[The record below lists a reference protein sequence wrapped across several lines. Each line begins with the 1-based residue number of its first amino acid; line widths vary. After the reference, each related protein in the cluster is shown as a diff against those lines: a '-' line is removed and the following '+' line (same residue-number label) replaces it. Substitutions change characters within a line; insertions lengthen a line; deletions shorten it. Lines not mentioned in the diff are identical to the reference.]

1 MFLRGIKPKWFG
13 QWHTE
18 AHVAF
23 DCDEVPNFPLISASR
38 QSRVFMPHPLRGLR
52 HRRFSMS
59 NCKALATVLVV
70 FAIVFATVSCGS
82 MSSSSNRV
90 LQSMSVSPTAADAQ
104 NSANGQVQFTATG
117 IFSKP
122 PSPGLVTFISPY
134 SGSWS
139 ADPSIATLV
148 GTANGT
154 ATFQCVAGASGTTT
168 VKAIASTNAAQGT
181 GATSTAVSG
190 TATLTCP

>member
-1 MFLRGIKPKWFG
+1 
-13 QWHTE
+13 
-18 AHVAF
+18 
-23 DCDEVPNFPLISASR
+23 
-38 QSRVFMPHPLRGLR
+38 
-52 HRRFSMS
+52 MS
-59 NCKALATVLVV
+59 KRKTLATVLIVV
-70 FAIVFATVSCGS
+70 PIVFATVSCGS
-82 MSSSSNRV
+82 MSSSSSRI
-90 LQSMSVSPTAADAQ
+90 LQSMTVTPATADAQ

-122 PSPGLVTFISPY
+122 PSPGPVTFVSPY
-134 SGSWS
+134 SGSWA

-181 GATSTAVSG
+181 GATSTAVTG
-190 TATLTCP
+190 TAMLTCP